1 MTQEKR
7 LPMLRPGLILACL
20 SLAACAPQV
29 ETLPPLDAGNA
40 APAIPG
46 APDTCG
52 AAGLQVLVGQ
62 RVELFEG
69 QVRPGPKRILGPS
82 DPATADFNPK
92 RTTVYIDNGSRITR
106 IVCG

>member
-1 MTQEKR
+1 
-7 LPMLRPGLILACL
+7 MLRPGLILACL
-20 SLAACAPQV
+20 SLGACAPQV
-29 ETLPPLDAGNA
+29 TTLPPIDAGNP
-40 APAIPG
+40 APGVPA

-82 DPATADFNPK
+82 DVATADVNPK
-92 RTTVYIDNGSRITR
+92 RTTVYIDEGSRITR

>member
-1 MTQEKR
+1 MR
-7 LPMLRPGLILACL
+7 LSMLRPGLILACL
-20 SLAACAPQV
+20 ALSACTPPV
-29 ETLPPLDAGNA
+29 DTLPPLDAGNP
-40 APAIPG
+40 APAVPG

-82 DPATADFNPK
+82 DVATTDFNPK
-92 RTTVYIDNGSRITR
+92 RTNVYIDEGNRITR
-106 IVCG
+106 ITCG